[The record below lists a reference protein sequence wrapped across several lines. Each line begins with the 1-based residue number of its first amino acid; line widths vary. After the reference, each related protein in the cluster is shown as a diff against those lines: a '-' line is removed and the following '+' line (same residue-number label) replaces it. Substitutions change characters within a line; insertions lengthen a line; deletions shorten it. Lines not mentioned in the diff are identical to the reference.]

1 MAKIKFPRGRER
13 VVIDRI
19 IPCVEDGSF
28 PLKRVIG
35 DQIRITAHLIV
46 EGHELIRAVFR
57 YRKAGEKIWHEM
69 PMHPV
74 GNDEYVIDWQPAEVA
89 LWEYDVAAWSDDFEN
104 WFDGFCKKVAN
115 HDSALNVE
123 VAIGTE
129 LAEATLQ
136 RSSGNDQKRLQE
148 WVSALRDERR
158 SVEDKTHLMLG
169 GEFAHLMRNW
179 PNREVQSTREQPVL
193 LLIERPLA
201 AFSTWYEFFPRSFA
215 DEADRHGTFR
225 EAAKQLPEVADMG
238 FQVVYLPPIHPIGKK
253 FRKGRNNALTA
264 EEGDIGS
271 PWAIGSDEGG
281 HKSLHPQLGDF
292 DDFAAFIEEASRNG
306 LEVAMDIAFQCAPD
320 HPYVKE
326 HPQWFKWRPDGTV
339 QYAEN
344 PPKKYQDI
352 LPFNFDTEDWQAL
365 WQELKSVFE
374 FWIGKGIK
382 IFRVDNPHTKPFP
395 FWRWCIREIKVKHP
409 EVIFL
414 AEAFTRPKR
423 KYWLGKCGF
432 THGYTYFTWRNNA
445 KEMREYLE
453 ELTRSEVKDYFW
465 PNFWPNTPD
474 ILHEDLQLGTRAT
487 FIGRY
492 VLAAT
497 LSSNMGIYG
506 PAYETLDREPFPGK
520 EEYNNNEK
528 YQLKRWDRQSPGNI
542 VEEISRINRIRNS
555 NRSLQ
560 RTANVTFID
569 TDNEHLIA
577 WVKQDFDRSNQLIIV
592 VNMDWRWTQMGHLD
606 IPLEVLGIAPD
617 QSFQVTDLLDP
628 KLPSYTWKGPK
639 NFIKLDPAR
648 LPAHIFQVSGF

>member
-19 IPCVEDGSF
+19 IPGVDDGSF

-35 DQIRITAHLIV
+35 DQIRIEAHLIV

-57 YRKAGEKIWHEM
+57 FRKVGGKEWHEI
-69 PMHPV
+69 PMHPA
-74 GNDEYVIDWQPAEVA
+74 GNDEYMVDWQPPEVA
-89 LWEYDVAAWSDDFEN
+89 VWEYDVAAWSDDFEN
-104 WFDGFCKKVAN
+104 WFDGFGKKAAN
-115 HDSALNVE
+115 RDPALSVE
-123 VAIGTE
+123 IAIGTD
-129 LAEATLQ
+129 LAKATLK
-136 RSSGNDQKRLQE
+136 RSKGADRQRLQE
-148 WVSALRDERR
+148 WVEVLSDKRR
-158 SVEDKTHLMLG
+158 AADDKTHLMLRG
-169 GEFAHLMRNW
+169 DFAHLMRSW
-179 PNREVQSTREQPVL
+179 PDRKLQSTRTQPVL
-193 LLIERPLA
+193 MFVERPLA

-215 DEADRHGTFR
+215 DKANQHGTFKD
-225 EAAKQLPEVADMG
+225 AASQLPEIADMG
-238 FQVVYLPPIHPIGKK
+238 FQVVYMPPIHPIGKV
-253 FRKGRNNALTA
+253 FRKGINNALKA
-264 EEGDIGS
+264 ESDDVGS

-281 HKSLHPQLGDF
+281 HKALHSELGNF
-292 DDFAAFIEEASRNG
+292 DDFAEFIQQASRNN
-306 LEVAMDIAFQCAPD
+306 LEVALDIAFQCAPD

-352 LPFNFDTEDWQAL
+352 LPFNFDNEDWQAL
-365 WQELKSVFE
+365 WLELKSVFE
-374 FWIGKGIK
+374 FWIEKGIR

-395 FWRWCIREIKVKHP
+395 FWRWCIQEIKVKHP

-453 ELTRSEVKDYFW
+453 ELTQSEVRDYFW

-474 ILHEDLQLGTRAT
+474 ILHEDLQKGTRAT

-497 LSSNMGIYG
+497 LSANMGIYG

-528 YQLKRWDRQSPGNI
+528 YQLKRWDRDCPSNI

-555 NRSLQ
+555 NRCLQ
-560 RTANVTFID
+560 RTANLTFID
-569 TDNEHLIA
+569 TDNEHLLA

-592 VNMDWRWTQMGHLD
+592 VNMDWRWSQMGHLD
-606 IPLEVLGIAPD
+606 IPLEVLGFGPG

-628 KLPSYTWKGPK
+628 KLPSYTWKGSK
-639 NFIKLDPAR
+639 NFVKLDPTR
-648 LPAHIFQVSGF
+648 LPAHIFLVSKF

>member
-1 MAKIKFPRGRER
+1 MAKINFPRGRER

-19 IPCVEDGSF
+19 LPCVDGGAF

-35 DQIRITAHLIV
+35 DQIRIEAHLIV
-46 EGHELIRAVFR
+46 EGHERIRAVFR
-57 YRKAGEKIWHEM
+57 YRKVGEKSWNEM
-69 PMHPV
+69 PMHV
-74 GNDEYVIDWQPAEVA
+74 LGNDEYIIDWQPQEVA

-104 WFDGFCKKVAN
+104 WFDGFGKKAAN
-115 HDSALNVE
+115 RDPALNVE
-123 VAIGTE
+123 VSIGTE
-129 LAEATLQ
+129 LAEATLK
-136 RSSGNDQKRLQE
+136 RSKGDDQKRLQK
-148 WVSALRDERR
+148 WVAALRDERR
-158 SVEDKTHLMLG
+158 TVEDKTHLMLG
-169 GEFAHLMRNW
+169 GDFARLMRSW
-179 PNREVQSTREQPVL
+179 PDRQLQSTPSQPFL
-193 LLIERPLA
+193 LLVERPLA

-215 DEADRHGTFR
+215 DKAGEHGTFKD
-225 EAAKQLPEVADMG
+225 AARQLPEVADMG
-238 FQVVYLPPIHPIGKK
+238 FQVVYLPPIHPIGKV
-253 FRKGRNNALTA
+253 FRKGRNNALQA
-264 EEGDIGS
+264 ADDDIGS
-271 PWAIGSDEGG
+271 PWAIGSEEGG
-281 HKSLHPQLGDF
+281 HKSLHSQLGDF
-292 DDFAAFIEEASRNG
+292 DDFAVFVNEASRNG

-365 WQELKSVFE
+365 WLELKSVFN
-374 FWIGKGIK
+374 FWIEKGIK

-395 FWRWCIREIKVKHP
+395 FWRWCIREIKAQHP
-409 EVIFL
+409 DVIFL
-414 AEAFTRPKR
+414 AEAFTRPNR

-432 THGYTYFTWRNNA
+432 THGYTYFTWRNTA

-453 ELTRSEVKDYFW
+453 ELTQSEVKEFFW

-528 YQLKRWDRQSPGNI
+528 YQLKRWDRHCPGSI

-555 NRSLQ
+555 NRCLQ
-560 RTANVTFID
+560 RTNNLTFID
-569 TDNEHLIA
+569 TDNEHLLA
-577 WVKQDFDRSNQLIIV
+577 WIKQDFDRSNQLIIV
-592 VNMDWRWTQMGHLD
+592 VNMDWRWSQMGHLD
-606 IPLEVLGIAPD
+606 IPLDVLGISPD

-639 NFIKLDPAR
+639 NFVKLDPTR
-648 LPAHIFQVSGF
+648 LPAHIFQISGF